1 MEINFFKEI
10 GDMIFNVC
18 FDTVIVLNILMRRE
32 RYMNMGFAIFIWR
45 FNYLE
50 QKFV

>member
-18 FDTVIVLNILMRRE
+18 FDTVLVLNILMRRE
-32 RYMNMGFAIFIWR
+32 RYMNMGFAIFI
-45 FNYLE
+45 
-50 QKFV
+50 